1 MRFAL
6 VALAGLALAAAPASA
21 LTVEAKVSPEFQAKL
36 EDDYGVREA
45 RILTNALVSKVEG
58 AFTRQGVKAER
69 VVVTI
74 EDAKPNRPTMQQISA
89 TPGLDPMRSISIG
102 GARVTGTAYDAAGTA
117 IGTLEYDWYET
128 DLSNAV
134 GSTTWS
140 DARWSFDRFAR
151 RFADRLNSTDPG

>member
-6 VALAGLALAAAPASA
+6 VALAGLALIAAPASA
-21 LTVEAKVSPEFQAKL
+21 LTVEAKVSPEFQSKL

-45 RILTNALVSKVEG
+45 KILTDSLTSKVTAAFAREG
-58 AFTRQGVKAER
+58 VRADR

-74 EDAKPNRPTMQQISA
+74 EDAKPNRPTMQQLSD
-89 TPGLDPMRSISIG
+89 TPGLDPMRSVSIG
-102 GARVTGTAYDAAGTA
+102 GATITGTAFDASGTA

-128 DLSNAV
+128 DLSNVIAA
-134 GSTTWS
+134 TTWS
-140 DARWSFDRFAR
+140 DARYTFDRFAR

>member
-6 VALAGLALAAAPASA
+6 VALAGLALTAAPASA
-21 LTVEAKVSPEFQAKL
+21 LTVEAKVSPAFQTKL

-45 RILTNALVSKVEG
+45 KVLIESLTSKLESQF
-58 AFTRQGVKAER
+58 ARQGVRADH

-74 EDAKPNRPTMQQISA
+74 EDAKPNRPTFQQVSD
-89 TPGLDPMRSISIG
+89 TPGLDPIRSISVG
-102 GARVTGTAYDAAGTA
+102 GARVTGTAYDARGTA

-128 DLSNAV
+128 DLTNVVAT
-134 GSTTWS
+134 TTWS
-140 DARWSFDRFAR
+140 DARQSFDRFAR

>member
-6 VALAGLALAAAPASA
+6 IALAGLALAAAPASA
-21 LTVEAKVSPEFQAKL
+21 LTVEAKVSAEFQMKL

-45 RILTNALVSKVEG
+45 KVLTDTLASKVEA
-58 AFTRQGVKAER
+58 AFARQGVRAER

-74 EDAKPNRPTMQQISA
+74 EDAKPNRPTMQQISD
-89 TPGLDPMRSISIG
+89 TPGLDAARSISIG

-128 DLSNAV
+128 DLSNVIAA
-134 GSTTWS
+134 TTWS